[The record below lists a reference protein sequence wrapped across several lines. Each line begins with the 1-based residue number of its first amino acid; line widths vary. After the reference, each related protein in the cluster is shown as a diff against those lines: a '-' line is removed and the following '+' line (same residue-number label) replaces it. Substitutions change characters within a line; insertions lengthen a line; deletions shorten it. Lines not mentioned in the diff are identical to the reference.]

1 MSNQPTADA
10 AAMLDEFR
18 DDLTSLLADS
28 GLSFDRLR
36 STFMIAVQQEPD
48 ILKCTPESIRRE
60 ISKCAADGLVPDSKE
75 AVLLAYFETDRK
87 TNEKRY
93 VANYQPMVYGI
104 IKRMRE
110 LGGVFQIVCRLV
122 RENDD
127 FVLDE
132 ANPDSLS
139 HKSKPFASKETRG
152 PVVGGYVIFRDEH
165 LRVMHLETM
174 SAEDFDQVRE
184 ASKAPNSPAW
194 TKWEDEMKK
203 KAVLRRGSKY
213 ISIDNDKIRRL
224 LERQDS
230 MFDFQNNPRQV
241 ERFNPFAAGTIEGT
255 GMAALPSSGQ
265 QPMEKI
271 VGKPEAD
278 FAQTT
283 SDKREHPKLHARPD
297 ASPRKDDQ
305 KKPLADKPDTL
316 PDVMIPP
323 KDIDLL
329 TEAASKI
336 LGVAT
341 DEGRGPEDR
350 RANLKQVAVNWQ
362 EAIPDHARDFVRAL
376 IAAVDWTI
384 QRDSLSL
391 PWATE
396 LSLTIHEAKEA
407 LGVDKLDLAKYPA
420 PESTV
425 QSDA

>member
-1 MSNQPTADA
+1 MSNLPTADA
-10 AAMLDEFR
+10 AAMIDEFR

-75 AVLLAYFETDRK
+75 AVLLAYLEK
-87 TNEKRY
+87 KPGTNDKHY

-174 SAEDFDQVRE
+174 SAEDFDKVRE

-241 ERFNPFAAGTIEGT
+241 ERFNPFAAGTIEGNT
-255 GMAALPSSGQ
+255 MAALPTSGQ
-265 QPMEKI
+265 QPMDRI
-271 VGKPEAD
+271 NGKPDSD
-278 FAQTT
+278 FVHTT
-283 SDKREHPKLHARPD
+283 SDKREHPKHQA
-297 ASPRKDDQ
+297 ASATTGKQESRKASLGE
-305 KKPLADKPDTL
+305 KPGAL
-316 PDVMIPP
+316 PEILIPP
-323 KDIDLL
+323 KDTDFIA
-329 TEAASKI
+329 EAASKI
-336 LGVAT
+336 LGVAM
-341 DEGRGPEDR
+341 DETRAPDQR
-350 RANLKQVAVNWQ
+350 RVNLKHVAANWQ
-362 EAIPDHARDFVRAL
+362 GETPDYARDFLRAL
-376 IAAVDWTI
+376 IDAVDWTI
-384 QRDSLSL
+384 HRDHAGLTWASEFSLFV
-391 PWATE
+391 
-396 LSLTIHEAKEA
+396 HGVKEA
-407 LGVDKLDLAKYPA
+407 LGIEKLDLAKYPPSDSA
-420 PESTV
+420 L
-425 QSDA
+425 QSDV